1 MGLKCC
7 ESEKPRKRGGFQ
19 GDTPG
24 SLLVFARCVV
34 LRSHH
39 TDGPL
44 PLYGAAVV
52 VKVVVVVG
60 RRRGHRKHA
69 GHVELHV
76 WKSRGGGEIYRNQKH
91 SRKTCTRV
99 LQEKG
104 QGLHFLCRIT
114 EQIENTHKKKMTFVF
129 FF

>member
-69 GHVELHV
+69 GHVELHI
-76 WKSRGGGEIYRNQKH
+76 WKSRGGGEIDRNQKH
-91 SRKTCTRV
+91 SLKTCTRV
-99 LQEKG
+99 LQERGGDFTSSVKL
-104 QGLHFLCRIT
+104 QSKLKTLTR
-114 EQIENTHKKKMTFVF
+114 KR
-129 FF
+129 